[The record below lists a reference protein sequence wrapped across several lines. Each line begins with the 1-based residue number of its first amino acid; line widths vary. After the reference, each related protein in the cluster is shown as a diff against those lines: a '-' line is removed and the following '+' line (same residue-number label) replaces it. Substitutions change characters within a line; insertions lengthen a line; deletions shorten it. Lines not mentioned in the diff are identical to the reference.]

1 MRNKRKASTV
11 ITLLTAFEGFI
22 LYLAPLCVP
31 KDNVEEYPAP
41 FSWRIFQSVYPWAC
55 ENMSSVAFYSFLGL
69 TLIFLVSSLFQ
80 RKRDKQW
87 LKEFFKHIINQ
98 HLGGETYETR
108 ITLYVKCLGIR
119 FIVQYIWFAIVQCF
133 RCRFFYLKHIPNPFK
148 HYLRPYVRWSY
159 PENHLSYTYF
169 RAISS
174 ENDKPHGVVENC
186 YKSGKIISVNNAPY
200 IKGIDLSRP
209 INMLT
214 YNERKQVKNYMR
226 ETKMDENDYEM
237 LRCIQRRANAFL
249 AFPFRKKQKNWG
261 VVVIDNLSEGT
272 PLDIEAKLNR
282 DDIDNYQKIIQ
293 LTVNSLGL

>member
-31 KDNVEEYPAP
+31 KENVEDYPTP

-55 ENMSSVAFYSFLGL
+55 ENMSSVAFWCFLGL
-69 TLIFLVSSLFQ
+69 IIIFLASSLFQ
-80 RKRDKQW
+80 RNRDKQW
-87 LKEFFKHIINQ
+87 LEEFFKHIINQ

-119 FIVQYIWFAIVQCF
+119 ILLQYMLFAIAQCCQ
-133 RCRFFYLKHIPNPFK
+133 RRFFYLKNIPSPFK
-148 HYLRPYVRWSY
+148 HYLRPYIRWSY
-159 PENHLSYTYF
+159 PENNPSYTYF

-174 ENDKPHGVVENC
+174 ETEQPHGVVENC
-186 YKSGKIISVNNAPY
+186 YKSGKIISVKKAPY
-200 IKGIDLSRP
+200 IQDIDLSRP
-209 INMLT
+209 KNMLT
-214 YNERKQVKNYMR
+214 NAERKQVNNYMR

-237 LRCIQRRANAFL
+237 LRCIQRRANVFF
-249 AFPFRKKQKNWG
+249 AFPFRKNQKNWG
-261 VVVIDNLSEGT
+261 VVVIDNLSKGT

-282 DDIDNYQKIIQ
+282 DYIDNYQRIIQ
-293 LTVNSLGL
+293 LTVNSLKL